1 MPGVTTTARP
11 APQPFLVTRPD
22 TTLSGEHIG
31 VGAPALLLHGLTATR
46 RYVLHGSTGLV
57 RDGFRLLSYDAR
69 GHGASLPADDPQRY
83 AYDTLGDDAV
93 AVLDACEVPRAVL
106 IGQSMGSATAINV
119 ALRSPERVAGLVIV
133 TPAHR
138 GAPSPNPEHWDAL
151 ADGFAR
157 GGPDGFLAAY
167 GPPKVP
173 PAMLETTMTVI
184 RQRLERHQHPEGVV
198 AALRAVPRSAAF
210 DGLGALAAIQVP
222 TLIVA
227 STDDMDPEHPLAV
240 AEEYRTRIPGAE
252 FVIEEPG
259 QSPLAWRGG
268 TLSRV
273 IGAFLARRGLGPDA

>member
-1 MPGVTTTARP
+1 MSTSARP

-22 TTLSGEHIG
+22 TTLSGERIG
-31 VGAPALLLHGLTATR
+31 AGAPLVLLHGLTATR

-57 RDGFRLLSYDAR
+57 RDGFTLLSYDAR
-69 GHGASLPADDPQRY
+69 GHGASLPADDPRRY

-93 AVLDACEVPRAVL
+93 AVLDAHGLAHAVL

-119 ALRSPERVAGLVIV
+119 ALRHPDRVAGLVIV

-157 GGPDGFLAAY
+157 GGPEGFMAAY
-167 GPPKVP
+167 GQPKVP
-173 PAMLETTMTVI
+173 PAMLDTAVTVI
-184 RQRLERHQHPEGVV
+184 RQRLERHEHPEGVV

-210 DGLGALAAIQVP
+210 DGLDALTAIRVP

-240 AEEYRTRIPGAE
+240 AEQYRARIPAAE
-252 FVIEEPG
+252 FVVEEPG

-273 IGAFLARRGLGPDA
+273 IGEFLARRGLGAGG